1 MYISFLVPIVLYLI
15 LDSYCNNHFIV
26 KIRKYS
32 PSGVRRIT
40 GFYCL
45 PPLFSP
51 LVLHC
56 SSFHCTFTTSFSRAV
71 MDSIYTHH
79 LQWLSFEFFSLDPH
93 LQVRSM
99 SLMYVH
105 STDYRLWIPTCSCVE
120 CSPHAFRCCPYSRK
134 TPPLVA
140 EYLFS
145 NHFVPSSQRWERLFW
160 QRSYRP
166 SLANTGSF

>member
-1 MYISFLVPIVLYLI
+1 MSGDFQYDTFFLHPTPSSRFHFHILPHDHIVTLYSSPIISHCFG
-15 LDSYCNNHFIV
+15 SYC
-26 KIRKYS
+26 
-32 PSGVRRIT
+32 
-40 GFYCL
+40 L
-45 PPLFSP
+45 LPLFSS
-51 LVLHC
+51 LVLPC

-99 SLMYVH
+99 SLLYVH
-105 STDYRLWIPTCSCVE
+105 SADYRLWIPTCSCVE

-145 NHFVPSSQRWERLFW
+145 NHFVPSSQRRERLF
-160 QRSYRP
+160 
-166 SLANTGSF
+166 